1 MTNNQVSD
9 EATFSRVASLLDEMI
24 GGADLLGVEITPQTR
39 FHEDLQLE
47 SIDLVTF
54 AGILTESFGSHVNL
68 AQYLAEK
75 DLDDVIDMTVG
86 DIAAYVHAQEVAL
99 AGSEGS

>member
-1 MTNNQVSD
+1 MTSNQVSD
-9 EATFSRVASLLDEMI
+9 EATFAQVANLLDEMI
-24 GGADLLGVEITPQTR
+24 GGADLLGVEITAETR

-54 AGILTESFGSHVNL
+54 AGILTESFGPQVNL

-75 DLDDVIDMTVG
+75 DLDEVIDMTVG
-86 DIAAYVHAQEVAL
+86 DISAYVHTAL
-99 AGSEGS
+99 TGAEGS